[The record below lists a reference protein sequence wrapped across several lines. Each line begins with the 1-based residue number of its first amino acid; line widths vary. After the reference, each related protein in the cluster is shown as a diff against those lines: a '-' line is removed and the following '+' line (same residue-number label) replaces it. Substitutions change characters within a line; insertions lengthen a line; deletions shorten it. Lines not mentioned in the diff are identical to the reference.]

1 MANTDR
7 PNGFTPIM
15 LIDGSPFNSAIRKY
29 HVDVLNATAIFVGDA
44 VTLEADGNVAPA
56 AAGGV
61 VLGVCT
67 GVVVD
72 REVAATEHPGYLPA
86 TTAGDIYVSVGP
98 NVLYEVQ
105 EDGAVSTLASTDIGA
120 NIDLVAGA
128 GSATTGRSAHELDS
142 DTVTSAGSAQFRL
155 VDYVRREDNEVGVA
169 NSKWIVRVH
178 ESHLNATN
186 GI

>member
-1 MANTDR
+1 MANADR

-15 LIDGSPFNSAIRKY
+15 LIDGSPFNGAVRKY
-29 HVDVLNATAIFVGDA
+29 SVDATNATAIFPGDA
-44 VTLEADGNVAPA
+44 ITLEADGNVTPA

-72 REVAATEHPGYLPA
+72 RTIAATEHPGYLPA
-86 TTAGDIYVSVGP
+86 TTAGEIYVAVGP

-105 EDGAVSTLASTDIGA
+105 EDGLVSQLAATDVGA
-120 NIDLVAGA
+120 NIDLIAGA
-128 GSATTGRSAHELDS
+128 GSTTTGRSAHELDS

-155 VDYVRREDNEVGVA
+155 VDYIRREDNEVGVA
-169 NSKWIVRVH
+169 NSRWIVRVH